1 MSDLLQLLSRQLE
14 GRVGAIGQQIGAD
27 PTSTEKG
34 IEMALPLLMGAL
46 ANNAARPEGAHQLSR
61 ALDRDH
67 SPDLLDQLGG
77 LLGGGGGGAG
87 GGALGGLLGG
97 LLGGGGAAGGGRG
110 SAGGGLGSL
119 LEGLAGGGARPAGLP
134 KSLDGPGILGHIL
147 GPKRGAVQ
155 QGIERGSGLKSQQVM
170 KLLVLLA
177 PLVMSALSKVKQQQ
191 KLDDN
196 GLASVLRNQRTQMEQ
211 RTPQLGGRGFA
222 DLLDQN
228 NDGSIAD
235 DLARIGTSL
244 GGQLFGRR

>member
-27 PTSTEKG
+27 PGSTEKG

-46 ANNAARPEGAHQLSR
+46 ANNAARPNGAHQLSR

-77 LLGGGGGGAG
+77 LLGGGGGGG

-97 LLGGGGAAGGGRG
+97 LLGGGGGGARGGAA
-110 SAGGGLGSL
+110 GGLGSL
-119 LEGLAGGGARPAGLP
+119 LEGLAGGSKPAGLP
-134 KSLDGPGILGHIL
+134 KSLDGAGILGHIL

-155 QGIERGSGLKSQQVM
+155 QGIERGSGLSGQQVM
-170 KLLVLLA
+170 KLLVMLA

-191 KLDDN
+191 RLDDN
-196 GLASVLRNQRTQMEQ
+196 GLADVLTRERAEMEQ
-211 RTPQLGGRGFA
+211 RTPQLRGKGFL

-228 NDGSIAD
+228 DDGSIVD

-244 GGQLFGRR
+244 GGSLFGRR